1 MSPPTP
7 LQLPPK
13 DKLPPVS
20 LLLQTVAFSPAIS
33 PSFSFA
39 GSHLPP
45 FTLRLFHLPT
55 LNTLPHLDNSSRCPS
70 LCVSLSPHL
79 HPRPPVP
86 GLLSVSLLHTSP
98 TWVGLPAV
106 GSPSSSPSS
115 LRCLTWRSWSLC
127 VQHHIRLV
135 PGGAR
140 VGPLA
145 HSLGTR
151 WNTGHDFSLSLALS
165 GTRPCANSSC
175 GFSLNVSPLSL
186 LQAEEMLG
194 VEKALRRCYWLPVLP
209 STCHPGGLESF

>member
-1 MSPPTP
+1 M
-7 LQLPPK
+7 
-13 DKLPPVS
+13 
-20 LLLQTVAFSPAIS
+20 
-33 PSFSFA
+33 
-39 GSHLPP
+39 
-45 FTLRLFHLPT
+45 
-55 LNTLPHLDNSSRCPS
+55 
-70 LCVSLSPHL
+70 SPHL

-151 WNTGHDFSLSLALS
+151 WNTGHDFCPSLAPS

-175 GFSLNVSPLSL
+175 GFSLNVSPLSV
-186 LQAEEMLG
+186 LQAEETLG
-194 VEKALRRCYWLPVLP
+194 VEKALRRCFWLPVLP
-209 STCHPGGLESF
+209 STCQPGGLESCEVIGCCNLATSLKEKQATASPIQTGANSVSCHWPKV